1 VRSLTSK
8 LTSGYVVP
16 TSEARKE
23 IKRFGHCKSF
33 KSLLSRMRGLFLKWH
48 QLWLC
53 EILPNLGC
61 KGNWHSGVNNLDLE
75 SISVKK
81 AKSQITITEDIFP
94 ENKRFVSEP
103 NEGQSLPYCAT
114 YRIENS
120 LLVYL
125 DYFQHLDLCFVGT
138 NYILNALQQRYKSGT
153 TTELQKYISVWWM
166 EQTICCF
173 AVREETKKLS
183 NINLPFC
190 CWWQ

>member
-1 VRSLTSK
+1 
-8 LTSGYVVP
+8 
-16 TSEARKE
+16 
-23 IKRFGHCKSF
+23 
-33 KSLLSRMRGLFLKWH
+33 
-48 QLWLC
+48 
-53 EILPNLGC
+53 
-61 KGNWHSGVNNLDLE
+61 VNNLDLE

-138 NYILNALQQRYKSGT
+138 NYILNALQQRYKSRT
-153 TTELQKYISVWWM
+153 TTELQKYISVNGPNYM
-166 EQTICCF
+166 LF
-173 AVREETKKLS
+173 FGVREDPK

-190 CWWQ
+190 C

>member
-1 VRSLTSK
+1 
-8 LTSGYVVP
+8 
-16 TSEARKE
+16 
-23 IKRFGHCKSF
+23 
-33 KSLLSRMRGLFLKWH
+33 
-48 QLWLC
+48 
-53 EILPNLGC
+53 
-61 KGNWHSGVNNLDLE
+61 VNNLDLE

-94 ENKRFVSEP
+94 ENKRFVSES

-166 EQTICCF
+166 DQTICCF
-173 AVREETKKLS
+173 AVREETKKTVQYKPPFLLLMTIASSWLHQVRFWVGKRISLKFGKSCTFGKMDSAYS
-183 NINLPFC
+183 NSLLVAHKKSIKI
-190 CWWQ
+190 